1 VLVTAAGLKAYLID
15 HGLVFSIEGVSIGAV
30 IREQDKSRTIAFALD
45 GNIFVARLA
54 APLAKGAI
62 VVITGKGDH
71 GDVVSARYVIE

>member
-1 VLVTAAGLKAYLID
+1 LKVYLID
-15 HGLVFSIEGVSIGAV
+15 HGMAFSIERVSICGV
-30 IREQDKSRTIAFALD
+30 IREQDKSGTIAFASD
-45 GNIFVARLA
+45 GDRFVARLA